1 MVWIT
6 KHLRVVIEIG
16 LVVLALIAWREYR
29 HDMSAAQKQ
38 QAQSQQQIADAR
50 KESALTSEQL
60 KQQLAA
66 IAAQKKTP
74 ATAQQIAAE
83 LDALHAPLEV
93 PLEIAPRPA
102 QITTGT
108 TAGATMPNAPS
119 AQSIIVP
126 AQDATTLRN
135 VLLDC
140 QASKDRIGACTQE
153 LQDRTTEYRAAEH
166 ESAAW
171 KQAAHGGSWLHRTLR
186 AAEFVG
192 IGVAVGYMAARR

>member
-1 MVWIT
+1 MAWIT
-6 KHLRVVIEIG
+6 KHLRVVIEVG

-29 HDMSAAQKQ
+29 HDMQDAQKQ
-38 QAQSQQQIADAR
+38 QVVSQQQIADAR
-50 KESALTSEQL
+50 KEAALTAEQL
-60 KQQLAA
+60 QQQLTT

-83 LDALHAPLEV
+83 LAALNAPLEV
-93 PLEIAPRPA
+93 PLEIAPQPA

-108 TAGATMPNAPS
+108 SAGATMRNAPS
-119 AQSIIVP
+119 VQSIIVP

-140 QASKDRIGACTQE
+140 QATKDRASACAQE
-153 LQDRTTEYRAAEH
+153 LQDRTTEFQAAEH
-166 ESAAW
+166 ESEAW

-192 IGVAVGYMAARR
+192 IGVAVGYAAAKR